1 MLYLNHFTLSPYNN
15 NLKFLNLVSLLFQH
29 GGNKENAQ
37 SLASPL
43 KLVKSPKKPKPLKQ
57 KGNCFLYVKILIE
70 AILVR
75 ELDIS
80 YWLPRR
86 G

>member
-1 MLYLNHFTLSPYNN
+1 MLYLNQITLSPYNN
-15 NLKFLNLVSLLFQH
+15 NLLIWFLFFQH

-57 KGNCFLYVKILIE
+57 KGYCFLYVKILIE

-80 YWLPRR
+80 YWLPCR